1 MQYKRLNA
9 QSMPSPHGG
18 PFLNDST
25 SNNLMASFKVPGF
38 KLFYV
43 SCTFAA
49 VDMTVRMAV
58 HGWLVLELSND
69 SEFWIGIYALLLGLG
84 QFLFSSLAGALADRF
99 QRRNLLLIEGVVSTS
114 IATLMA
120 VTIYLESLDLWMA
133 IAVAFVIGCLR
144 ATRFTVINRFIYD
157 IVGPQR
163 LVNGVS
169 LWRVS
174 NTPMMIGG
182 AMLAGALIE
191 WSGIWAAYA
200 LLAGSLAVS
209 LPFLALIHI
218 TGSIDSSSGHVLR
231 QTVEGLKYASTNP
244 PLRVLFTV
252 SIVMETLGFAFLVMV
267 PVMAKNVLEVD
278 ALGMGFLQA
287 GIGAGMFVATLFMAM
302 KGDSLNKPNIVF
314 LNALG
319 AGIALIAFALS
330 RSLPLS
336 IFLAG
341 AAMAFLNAYD
351 LTLGVLIQLV
361 APPKMRGRAVSLH
374 SLAISFTAVGGFVMG
389 GIGSIVGVPVMIAA
403 GGTGIVFNALV
414 RRRAILTI
422 REYNQPDESPID
434 TPMSSGDNIPST

>member
-1 MQYKRLNA
+1 MQHKRLNA

-84 QFLFSSLAGALADRF
+84 QFLFSSIAGTLADRF

-157 IVGPQR
+157 IVGPKR

-169 LWRVS
+169 IWRVA

-182 AMLAGALIE
+182 AVLAGALIE

-200 LLAGSLAVS
+200 LIAGSLALS
-209 LPFLALIHI
+209 LPFLALINI
-218 TGSIDSSSGHVLR
+218 TGSIDSSSGHFLR
-231 QTVEGLKYASTNP
+231 QTIEGIKYTSTNP
-244 PLRVLFTV
+244 SLRILFTF
-252 SIVMETLGFAFLVMV
+252 SIVMETLGFAFLIMV

-287 GIGAGMFVATLFMAM
+287 GIGTGMFVSTLFMAT
-302 KGDSLNKPNIVF
+302 KGDSLQKPRIVF
-314 LNALG
+314 LNALCG
-319 AGIALIAFALS
+319 GIALIAF
-330 RSLPLS
+330 
-336 IFLAG
+336 
-341 AAMAFLNAYD
+341 
-351 LTLGVLIQLV
+351 
-361 APPKMRGRAVSLH
+361 
-374 SLAISFTAVGGFVMG
+374 
-389 GIGSIVGVPVMIAA
+389 
-403 GGTGIVFNALV
+403 VFN
-414 RRRAILTI
+414 
-422 REYNQPDESPID
+422 PI
-434 TPMSSGDNIPST
+434 

>member
-1 MQYKRLNA
+1 
-9 QSMPSPHGG
+9 
-18 PFLNDST
+18 
-25 SNNLMASFKVPGF
+25 
-38 KLFYV
+38 
-43 SCTFAA
+43 
-49 VDMTVRMAV
+49 MTVRMAV

-69 SEFWIGIYALLLGLG
+69 SEFWVGIYALLLGVG
-84 QFLFSSLAGALADRF
+84 QFLFSSLAGTLADRF
-99 QRRNLLLIEGVVSTS
+99 QRRNLLIIEGVISTS
-114 IATLMA
+114 IAILMA
-120 VTIYLESLDLWMA
+120 VTIYFEVLDLWMA
-133 IAVAFVIGCLR
+133 IAVAFIIGCLR

-182 AMLAGALIE
+182 AMLAGVLIE

-200 LLAGSLAVS
+200 LIACSLAIS
-209 LPFLALIHI
+209 LPFLVLISV
-218 TGSIDSSSGHVLR
+218 TGSIDSSPGHLLR
-231 QTVEGLKYASTNP
+231 QTIEGLKYASTNSS
-244 PLRVLFTV
+244 LRILFTV

-267 PVMAKNVLEVD
+267 PVMAKNVLKVD
-278 ALGMGFLQA
+278 AVGMGLLQA
-287 GIGAGMFVATLFMAM
+287 GIGAGMFVATLFMAT
-302 KGDSLNKPNIVF
+302 KGDSLNKPRIVF

-319 AGIALIAFALS
+319 AGIALIAFAFS

-341 AAMAFLNAYD
+341 AVMAFLNAYD

-361 APPKMRGRAVSLH
+361 APPNMRGRAVSLH

-403 GGTGIVFNALV
+403 GGTGIIFNALF
-414 RRRAILTI
+414 RRRAILTVH
-422 REYNQPDESPID
+422 EYSQQVETSVD
-434 TPMSSGDNIPST
+434 TPMPSGDNTSST

>member
-1 MQYKRLNA
+1 
-9 QSMPSPHGG
+9 
-18 PFLNDST
+18 
-25 SNNLMASFKVPGF
+25 MASFKVRGY

-43 SCTFAA
+43 SSTFAA

-69 SEFWIGIYALLLGLG
+69 SEFWIGIYALVLGIG
-84 QFLFSSLAGALADRF
+84 QFLFSSLAGALADQF
-99 QRRNLLLIEGVVSTS
+99 QRRNLLLVEGVISTA
-114 IATLMA
+114 IAILMA
-120 VTIYLESLDLWMA
+120 VTTYLEILDLWMA

-144 ATRFTVINRFIYD
+144 ATRFTGINRFIYD
-157 IVGPQR
+157 IVGPQH

-182 AMLAGALIE
+182 ALLAGALIE

-200 LLAGSLAVS
+200 LIAGSLAVS

-218 TGSIDSSSGHVLR
+218 TGSIDSSSGRLLR
-231 QTVEGLKYASTNP
+231 QTIEGLKYAITNP

-252 SIVMETLGFAFLVMV
+252 SIVMETLGFAFLVMI

-287 GIGAGMFVATLFMAM
+287 GTGAGLFVATLFMAT
-302 KGDSLNKPNIVF
+302 KGDSLNKPRVVF

-341 AAMAFLNAYD
+341 TVMAFLNAYD

-361 APPKMRGRAVSLH
+361 APPNMRGRAISLH

-403 GGTGIVFNALV
+403 GGTVIVVNALL
-414 RRRAILTI
+414 RRRAIMTV
-422 REYNQPDESPID
+422 RQYGQQDESFVD
-434 TPMSSGDNIPST
+434 TPVSPGDNISST

>member
-1 MQYKRLNA
+1 
-9 QSMPSPHGG
+9 MPGY
-18 PFLNDST
+18 
-25 SNNLMASFKVPGF
+25 

-43 SCTFAA
+43 SSTFAA

-69 SEFWIGIYALLLGLG
+69 SVFWIGIYALLLGIG
-84 QFLFSSLAGALADRF
+84 QFLFSSLAGTLADRF
-99 QRRNLLLIEGVVSTS
+99 QRRNLLLIEGVISTS
-114 IATLMA
+114 IAILMS
-120 VTIYLESLDLWMA
+120 VTVYLGVLDLWMA

-169 LWRVS
+169 LWRIA

-200 LLAGSLAVS
+200 LIAGSLAIS
-209 LPFLALIHI
+209 LPFLALINI
-218 TGSIDSSSGHVLR
+218 TGSIDSSSGHLLR
-231 QTVEGLKYASTNP
+231 QTIEGLKYTSTNP
-244 PLRVLFTV
+244 SLRILFTV

-267 PVMAKNVLEVD
+267 PVMAKNVLGVD

-287 GIGAGMFVATLFMAM
+287 GIGTGMFVATLFMAT
-302 KGDSLNKPNIVF
+302 KGDSLHKPRIVF
-314 LNALG
+314 LNALA

-341 AAMAFLNAYD
+341 AVMAFLNAYD

-361 APPKMRGRAVSLH
+361 APPNMRGRAVSLH

-403 GGTGIVFNALV
+403 GGIGIIINAMF
-414 RRRAILTI
+414 RRRAILTVH
-422 REYNQPDESPID
+422 EYSQHVETSVDTLVSPDNN
-434 TPMSSGDNIPST
+434 TSST

>member
-1 MQYKRLNA
+1 
-9 QSMPSPHGG
+9 
-18 PFLNDST
+18 
-25 SNNLMASFKVPGF
+25 MASFKVRGY

-43 SCTFAA
+43 SSTFAA

-69 SEFWIGIYALLLGLG
+69 SEFWIGIYALVLGIG
-84 QFLFSSLAGALADRF
+84 QFLFSSLAGALADQF
-99 QRRNLLLIEGVVSTS
+99 QRRNLLLVEGVISTA
-114 IATLMA
+114 IAILMA
-120 VTIYLESLDLWMA
+120 VTTYLEILDLWMA

-144 ATRFTVINRFIYD
+144 ATRFTGINRFIYD

-182 AMLAGALIE
+182 ALLAGALIE

-200 LLAGSLAVS
+200 LIAGSLAVS

-218 TGSIDSSSGHVLR
+218 TGSIDSSSGRLLR
-231 QTVEGLKYASTNP
+231 QTIEGLKYAITNP

-252 SIVMETLGFAFLVMV
+252 SIVMETLGFAFLVMI

-287 GIGAGMFVATLFMAM
+287 GTGAGLFVATLFMAT
-302 KGDSLNKPNIVF
+302 KGDSLNKPRVVF

-341 AAMAFLNAYD
+341 TVMAFLNAYD

-361 APPKMRGRAVSLH
+361 APPNMRGRAISLH

-403 GGTGIVFNALV
+403 GGTVIVVNALL
-414 RRRAILTI
+414 RRRAIMTV
-422 REYNQPDESPID
+422 RQYGQQDESFVD
-434 TPMSSGDNIPST
+434 TPVSPGDNISST

>member
-1 MQYKRLNA
+1 
-9 QSMPSPHGG
+9 
-18 PFLNDST
+18 
-25 SNNLMASFKVPGF
+25 
-38 KLFYV
+38 
-43 SCTFAA
+43 
-49 VDMTVRMAV
+49 MTVRMAV

-69 SEFWIGIYALLLGLG
+69 SEFWIGIYALLLGIG
-84 QFLFSSLAGALADRF
+84 QFLFSSLAGTLADRF
-99 QRRNLLLIEGVVSTS
+99 QRRNLLLIEGIISTS
-114 IATLMA
+114 IALLMA
-120 VTIYLESLDLWMA
+120 VTVYLEVLDLWMA

-157 IVGPQR
+157 IVGPKR

-182 AMLAGALIE
+182 ALLAGALIE

-200 LLAGSLAVS
+200 LIAGSLAVS
-209 LPFLALIHI
+209 LPFLALIPI
-218 TGSIDSSSGHVLR
+218 TGSVDSSPGHLLR
-231 QTVEGLKYASTNP
+231 QTIEGLKYASTNP
-244 PLRVLFTV
+244 PLRILFTV

-278 ALGMGFLQA
+278 AVGMGFLQA
-287 GIGAGMFVATLFMAM
+287 GIGAGMFVATLFMAT
-302 KGDSLNKPNIVF
+302 KGDSLNKPRIVF

-319 AGIALIAFALS
+319 AGIALIAFAFS

-361 APPKMRGRAVSLH
+361 APPNMRGRAVSLH

-403 GGTGIVFNALV
+403 GGTGIVFNALL
-414 RRRAILTI
+414 RRRAILTVH
-422 REYNQPDESPID
+422 EYSQQVETPID
-434 TPMSSGDNIPST
+434 TSVPSSDNTPSI